1 MIRTRAKAR
10 IMTACKSTFPSGTTC
25 NDAAFSTTFYRQANV
40 DRSGYRYV
48 LVDFREDG
56 VTPYLTIWKHGLV
69 ETKV

>member
-1 MIRTRAKAR
+1 MECMSNIP
-10 IMTACKSTFPSGTTC
+10 FPPHPIGTGVTYQSLSPISA
-25 NDAAFSTTFYRQANV
+25 NTDAHAHRH
-40 DRSGYRYV
+40 V